1 VDPAERI
8 VELWLQNQGYFTM
21 NGVGVPGGKEI
32 DFLALNPNSNKRVHV
47 EVQVAVNPVGN
58 LRPWKDAEFS
68 NMPLNQRV
76 ELYFQN
82 KFEGRLHRKNRQLL
96 DHSVKETA
104 TELFGTREYERWL
117 ILGKQNESPEE
128 IRDEFRKHGVEVH
141 YVDEVLS
148 GTKLKGTPKG
158 ATARFL
164 QVMARFLTDESRQS
178 LLGEANPSDNRE
190 ELSH

>member
-1 VDPAERI
+1 MDPAERI

-32 DFLALNPNSNKRVHV
+32 DFLALNPKSKKRVHV

-58 LRPWKDAEFS
+58 LRPRKPAKSSD
-68 NMPLNQRV
+68 MPLNQRV

-82 KFEGRLHRKNRQLL
+82 KFEGRLSKDDVLL
-96 DHSVKETA
+96 DDTIKEKA
-104 TELFGTREYERWL
+104 RELFGDCEYERWL
-117 ILGKQNESPEE
+117 ILGKQNESLEK
-128 IRDEFRKHGVEVH
+128 IREEFRKHGVEVH
-141 YVDEVLS
+141 YMDEVLS

-164 QVMARFLTDESRQS
+164 QVMALFLTDESRQS
-178 LLGEANPSDNRE
+178 LLGEAKPSDNRE